1 MPRLAD
7 VSVMRRALAFLAA
20 AVALWVLA
28 PAASSAPQS
37 SAVARR
43 GPLERAVGR
52 ELNRIRVA
60 HDLKPLR
67 FGDGLSAAAAQ
78 HSRSML
84 ESGYFEH
91 ASSDGTSFDARIKR
105 FYGTRGWRSWAV
117 GETLLS
123 SSVEIPA
130 REIVSTW
137 LDSPPHR
144 EVILSATY
152 RDGGV
157 GVFYASSA
165 SGAFGNQSAFVVTA
179 DFGLRQR

>member
-1 MPRLAD
+1 MPRMAD
-7 VSVMRRALAFLAA
+7 VSVMRGTVAFLAA
-20 AVALWVLA
+20 AVVLWALA
-28 PAASSAPQS
+28 PAASSAPES
-37 SAVARR
+37 TAVARR
-43 GPLERAVGR
+43 GTLERAVGR
-52 ELNRIRVA
+52 ELNRVRVA

-67 FGDGLSAAAAQ
+67 FGDGLTAAAAQ

-91 ASSDGTSFDARIKR
+91 ESADGTSFDARIKH

-117 GETLLS
+117 GEALLS
-123 SSVEIPA
+123 SSVEISA
-130 REIVSTW
+130 REIVVTW

-144 EVILSATY
+144 EVILSSTY

-157 GVFYASSA
+157 GVFYAPSA
-165 SGAFGNQSAFVVTA
+165 SGAFGNQPALVVTA

>member
-1 MPRLAD
+1 MPRMAD
-7 VSVMRRALAFLAA
+7 VSDMRRVLAFPAA
-20 AVALWVLA
+20 ALALWVLA
-28 PAASSAPQS
+28 PAASSAPES
-37 SAVARR
+37 TAIARR
-43 GPLERAVGR
+43 APLERAVGR
-52 ELNRIRVA
+52 ELNRVRVA

-67 FGDGLSAAAAQ
+67 FGDGLAAAAAQ

-84 ESGYFEH
+84 EVGYFEH
-91 ASSDGTSFDARIKR
+91 ASADGSSFDARIKHY
-105 FYGTRGWRSWAV
+105 YGTRGWRSWTV

-130 REIVSTW
+130 REIVATW

-157 GVFYASSA
+157 GVFYTASA
-165 SGAFGNQSAFVVTA
+165 AGAFGNQPALVVTA
-179 DFGLRQR
+179 DFGQRQR